1 MTTVTPVATPIASA
15 IARALTAPGVGGE
28 ISLAGLQ
35 DRKAEWNVNDLST
48 LFTTAAGST
57 PATVGML
64 VGRIEDK
71 SGFGQHLTA
80 VDAERAYLRQRPN
93 GTYYLEGDGTLR
105 RYSIAGSAGYFKFLH
120 DGTGG
125 SGCIVAGMGNAPANS
140 LQSYVMNTNGV
151 TTSLAGFG
159 VSDTTGTGTGTRS
172 YLLRIGN
179 GSASVFSGGPFI
191 GDMRRD
197 GIVQPMMWTYKTQAG
212 GDVYTCIDGGAA
224 GLSTFGKVAEANT
237 PTSANAYQD
246 MQLFTTNAAAY
257 FKGEWSGA
265 VYGAS
270 EWTVAERQ
278 LVSRWAASLVGNGPY
293 LLGVGDSHTFNASY
307 GQYLRDFYP
316 ARLETLLRAG
326 GISRTSVNKGVSG
339 NSTANIIARLATVTE
354 TGNSN
359 TAIIYAGTNDL
370 NAATTVQAAPTPT
383 TTTFNV
389 AAGKGVY
396 YAAGGQITVNG
407 VVCTILS
414 TATDSI
420 TLTAP
425 LGFTPTAGQAVVID
439 TQANLVTIGNALK
452 AAGYSQLIVCGQHY
466 LNFASGGDTVATPL
480 SSTVAL
486 RALQS
491 AAATTLGAL
500 YVDFHA
506 YMRDLIVAGTYTQGD
521 DTAWHVAVGNT
532 HLNNTGE
539 QILAD
544 AIFAAMQAQGW
555 A

>member
-1 MTTVTPVATPIASA
+1 MTNLTRA
-15 IARALTAPGVGGE
+15 ITRALTSPITRPITSPGVGGW

-35 DRKAEWNVNDLST
+35 GRKAEWNVNDLST

-57 PATVGML
+57 RATVGML

-71 SGFGQHLTA
+71 SGNGMHLTA

-105 RYSIAGSAGYFKFLH
+105 RYSIAGSAAYFKFLH

-125 SGCIVAGMGNAPANS
+125 SGCIVAGMGNAPADL

-159 VSDTTGTGTGTRS
+159 VIDSTGTGTRS
-172 YLLRIGN
+172 YTLRIGN

-212 GDVYTCIDGGAA
+212 GDVYTCIDGGAT
-224 GLSTFGKVAEANT
+224 GLSVYGKVAEANV

-246 MQLFTTNAAAY
+246 MQLFTTNATAY

-270 EWTVAERQ
+270 EWTAAERQ

-293 LLGVGDSHTFNASY
+293 LLGVGDSHTFNGNY

-316 ARLETLLRAG
+316 ARLESLLRAG
-326 GISRTSVNKGVSG
+326 GISRTSVNKGISG

-354 TGNSN
+354 TGSAD
-359 TAIIYAGTNDL
+359 TAIIYAGTNDAL
-370 NAATTVQAAPTPT
+370 GASTVQAAPAPT
-383 TTTFNV
+383 TTTFTV
-389 AAGKGVY
+389 GAGKGLY
-396 YAAGGQITVNG
+396 YAAGGQIAVNG
-407 VVCTILS
+407 VACIVQS
-414 TATDSI
+414 VATDAI

-425 LGFTPTAGQAVVID
+425 LASAPVAGQAVTID
-439 TQANLVTIGNALK
+439 TQTNLVTIGNALK
-452 AAGYSQLIVCGQHY
+452 AAGCSRLVVCGQHY
-466 LNFASGGDTVATPL
+466 LNFASGGDTVGTPL
-480 SSTVAL
+480 ASLVAL

-491 AAATTLGAL
+491 AAATMLGAL

-506 YMRDLIVAGTYTQGD
+506 YMRALIVAGTYTQGN

-544 AIFAAMQAQGW
+544 AIYAAMQAAGW
-555 A
+555 V